1 MVIRIVGDT
10 LVLAKVGGIDN
21 IKQFDSFDKNI
32 QFTIDRF
39 ESGIVR
45 FGDIKISFCEIDLY
59 YRTTHTGQYS
69 DFSSQKP
76 WKFKIFWIKVLR
88 DYTRKIFS
96 SNKLRNDQSNW
107 VRTFISLDSFTV
119 FR

>member
-39 ESGIVR
+39 ESV
-45 FGDIKISFCEIDLY
+45 CETDLY
-59 YRTTHTGQYS
+59 
-69 DFSSQKP
+69 
-76 WKFKIFWIKVLR
+76 
-88 DYTRKIFS
+88 
-96 SNKLRNDQSNW
+96 
-107 VRTFISLDSFTV
+107 
-119 FR
+119 